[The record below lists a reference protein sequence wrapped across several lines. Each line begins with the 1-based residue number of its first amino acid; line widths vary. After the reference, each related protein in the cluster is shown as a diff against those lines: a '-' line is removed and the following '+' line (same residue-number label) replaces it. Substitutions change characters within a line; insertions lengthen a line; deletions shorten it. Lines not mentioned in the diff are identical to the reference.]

1 LRRSARIATA
11 RIVPTTPDVVV
22 DASAVVRALVDENES
37 ARGWLD
43 RIASGE
49 VVAAWPELALV
60 EVANALTTLVRAG
73 QETEARSARYL
84 GFALRIPIR
93 TEPLSVLVS
102 AAFTVS
108 LRRRLSAY
116 DACYVVLA
124 ETLGGPLVTADRR
137 LAAATT
143 HGVLITA

>member
-1 LRRSARIATA
+1 M
-11 RIVPTTPDVVV
+11 PKTPDVVV
-22 DASAVVRALVDENES
+22 DASVVIRALVDKNES

-43 RIASGE
+43 RIDSGE

-60 EVANALTTLVRAG
+60 EVANALTTVVRTGRA
-73 QETEARSARYL
+73 TEGRSERYL
-84 GFALRIPIR
+84 AFALRIPIR

-102 AAFTVS
+102 AAFTVA
-108 LRRRLSAY
+108 LRRRLSSY

-137 LAAATT
+137 LAAATKNA
-143 HGVLITA
+143 VLITD